1 MPLKDGILWGAYI
14 IIYIYKVIRDMFMPL
29 TA

>member
-1 MPLKDGILWGAYI
+1 MPPKDGILWGAYI
-14 IIYIYKVIRDMFMPL
+14 IIYIKVIRDMFMLL